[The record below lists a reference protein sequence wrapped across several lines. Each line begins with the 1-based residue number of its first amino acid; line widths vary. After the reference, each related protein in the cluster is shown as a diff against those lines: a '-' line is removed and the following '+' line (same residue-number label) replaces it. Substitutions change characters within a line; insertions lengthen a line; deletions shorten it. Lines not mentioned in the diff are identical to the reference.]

1 MEIAAIPNTQQVDTI
16 SKTGLQTSDDPK
28 VIWER
33 QLLKEGSYLIADS
46 LAQNSSKSAAVFR
59 RYDKLAM
66 HRLIV
71 LSRELRGFEKAH
83 DRRVDDLGLG
93 RGLDEPESEIH
104 SEQFGLKVMEYCE
117 RDPVFERLKFAD
129 NSLDN
134 LMAAYSSVLHLEAPA
149 GRTVEALDRF
159 ISSPELH
166 GKTAKPWLGHQL
178 KYRTDKYGDKIT
190 FTDLVSLYTPAENDY
205 LSRFVDKFLYPFFLT
220 PGSNKNAK
228 YVNEQKMQKFVTFIG
243 TIISIGF
250 LVSAMWVLWRLEKQ
264 MIAKLAT
271 VTGFVV
277 AFAGWL
283 GFLTTAQRKDVI
295 AATAAYAAVLV
306 VFVSQQN

>member
-1 MEIAAIPNTQQVDTI
+1 MEIAPISPTQAVENVHW
-16 SKTGLQTSDDPK
+16 TGVQTHNDPK

-71 LSRELRGFEKAH
+71 LSKELRGFEMIH
-83 DRRVDDLGLG
+83 DQYVDDISREGDPEGL
-93 RGLDEPESEIH
+93 ESGID
-104 SEQFGLKVMEYCE
+104 SEQFGLKIMEYY
-117 RDPVFERLKFAD
+117 
-129 NSLDN
+129 N
-134 LMAAYSSVLHLEAPA
+134 LLAAYSGVLHLEPPA

-159 ISSPELH
+159 ISTPKFH
-166 GKTAKPWLGHQL
+166 GGKPWLGHQL
-178 KYRTDKYGDKIT
+178 KYQMKKNGARTTYP
-190 FTDLVSLYTPAENDY
+190 DLVSLYTPAENDY
-205 LSRFVDKFLYPFFLT
+205 LSRFVDKFFYGFFLT
-220 PGSNKNAK
+220 PESTEGAK
-228 YVNEQKMQKFVTFIG
+228 YVNEQKMQRFVTFVG
-243 TIISIGF
+243 TVISIGF
-250 LVSAMWVLWRLEKQ
+250 LVAAMWVLWRLEDH
-264 MIAKLAT
+264 MIPKLGA

-306 VFVSQQN
+306 VFVSQQSPVATQTQGGAVATQSR